1 MSSFSD
7 ILVRRD
13 WENPAVVS
21 AYKLAAHS
29 PLHAYSDDHAAL
41 NNTPS
46 WRNRSLN
53 GRWAFRLFDR
63 PETVPAE
70 LFESDVELSDFD
82 RIDVPANWQCQ
93 GYDRPIYTNVQYPFE
108 PKPPIVP
115 SDNPTGCYFTD
126 IELDAKHLNGQTRLR
141 FDGVNSAFHL
151 WCNGRWVGY
160 SQDSRL
166 PAEFDLTEVLVAGRN
181 RLAVMVIRWSD
192 GSYLEDQDM
201 WWLSG
206 IFRDVS
212 LLHKPTQRIE
222 DVCIQTELDASYR
235 DAIIKI
241 RSQISDPRLQ
251 LSAQLFRD
259 GKAVGDNI
267 VARAGQVEVDER
279 GGFRDRVHHQIAIS
293 NPEKWTAETPNLYRL
308 VVRLL
313 DEQHNVIDIE
323 AYDVGF
329 RSVDIVDGL
338 LRINGQPLLIR
349 GVNRHEHHPERGH
362 AVSVADMEEDIRLM
376 KQYNFNAVRTAHYPN
391 HPEFYR
397 LCDQYGLY
405 VIDEANIETHGLNPS
420 SQISDDPAWL
430 NAYLER
436 VTRLV
441 LRDRNHPS
449 IIIWSLGNESGLGS
463 NHHALYQWVK
473 QTDPTRPVQ
482 YEGGGADSAA
492 TDIICPM
499 YARLDN
505 DLSLPVSVPK
515 WSIKKWIGLPNENRP
530 LILCEYAH
538 AMGNSLGNFADYWQ
552 AFRQYPRL
560 QGGFIWDWVDQG
572 LNATAEDGSRYWAYG
587 GDFGDTPNDRQFCIN
602 GLIFPDRTPHP
613 TVLEAK
619 RCQQFFQFELVSTA
633 PLNIAVR
640 SEFLFRHSDNETL
653 HWNLTE
659 DGVVFDGGEQSLR
672 LDAQS
677 RQVITLSDALTTP
690 KPGCR
695 YHLNVWITQPT
706 ETPWSAAHHES
717 ARDQFALP
725 ASGELPQTKVAE
737 SNATAQL
744 TEESDCWLMEA
755 GDTSVRLD
763 RHSGLV
769 TAWLINDQE
778 MLAEAPVDNFW
789 RAPLDNDIGVSE
801 ADRIDANAWASRWQ
815 AAGLDRLQR
824 RSESVSAYQL
834 QQVAVVVVKNRWSV
848 DDIDCAATTW
858 TWQLHGQGQLTL
870 DVEVN
875 LAAGLPP
882 VARIGLIMR
891 LAHQPETVQWLG
903 RGPHENYPDRK
914 LAAYWGS
921 HQATLDELHTPYIF
935 PSDNGLRC
943 DTQRLEIGAVRVQ
956 GNFHFALSRYR
967 QAQVAQARHQHE
979 LIEEAGLE
987 LRLDA
992 HHMGV
997 GGDDSW
1003 SPSVHKEYLLME
1015 KHYRYRVNFSGSD

>member
-1 MSSFSD
+1 MPTFLE
-7 ILVRRD
+7 ILARRD
-13 WENPAVVS
+13 WENPAVVG
-21 AYKLAAHS
+21 ANKLAAHS
-29 PLHAYSDDHAAL
+29 PLHSYDGLNAAL
-41 NNTPS
+41 DNNPS

-53 GRWAFRLFDR
+53 GSWAFRLFDR
-63 PETVPAE
+63 PESVPADW
-70 LFESDVELSDFD
+70 FENSVDITTLD
-82 RIDVPANWQCQ
+82 RIDVPSNWQCQ

-108 PKPPIVP
+108 PKPPQVP

-126 IELDAKHLNGQTRLR
+126 IEIKADHLNGQTRIR

-151 WCNGRWVGY
+151 WCNGRWIGY

-166 PAEFDLTEVLVAGRN
+166 PTEFDLSDVLIAGSN

-212 LLHKPTQRIE
+212 LLHKPQQRIE
-222 DVCIQTELDASYR
+222 DVCIQTKLDASYR
-235 DAIIKI
+235 DAIVNISS
-241 RSQISDPRLQ
+241 RISDPSTQ
-251 LSAQLFRD
+251 LTAQLFHN
-259 GKAVGDNI
+259 GTAVSDEI
-267 VARAGQVEVDER
+267 TASAGQVEVDER
-279 GGFRDRVHHQIAIS
+279 GGFRDRVHHEIS
-293 NPEKWTAETPNLYRL
+293 VASPEKWTAETPNLYRL

-313 DEQHNVIDIE
+313 NDQQQVIDIE

-329 RSVDIVDGL
+329 RSVEIFDGL

-362 AVSVADMEEDIRLM
+362 AVTAADMEEDIRLM

-420 SQISDDPAWL
+420 GQVSDDPAWM
-430 NAYLER
+430 NAYFER
-436 VTRLV
+436 ASRMV

-449 IIIWSLGNESGLGS
+449 IIVWSLGNESGLGG
-463 NHHALYQWVK
+463 NHHALYQWIK

-505 DLSLPVSVPK
+505 DLTLPVSVPK
-515 WSIKKWIGLPNENRP
+515 LAIKKWIGLPNENRP

-572 LNATAEDGSRYWAYG
+572 LNAQTQDGKTYWAYG
-587 GDFGDTPNDRQFCIN
+587 GDFGDQPNDRQFCIN
-602 GLIFPDRTPHP
+602 GLMFPDRTPHP
-613 TVLEAK
+613 TLLEAK

-633 PLNIAVR
+633 PLKIAVR
-640 SEFLFRHSDNETL
+640 SEFLFRHSDNEIL
-653 HWNLTE
+653 HWNVTE
-659 DGVVFDGGEQSLR
+659 DGVVLDSGEQPLH

-677 RQVITLSDALTTP
+677 QQWFQLSETLATP
-690 KPGCR
+690 NAGCQ
-695 YHLNVWITQPT
+695 YHLNVWISQPK
-706 ETPWSAAHHES
+706 ETPWSAAHHEC

-725 ASGELPQTKVAE
+725 ASRELPHPTAAD
-737 SNATAQL
+737 SNNTAQL
-744 TEESDCWLMEA
+744 TAESNGWLMQAAEVRV
-755 GDTSVRLD
+755 SVD
-763 RHSGLV
+763 ATTGLIRS
-769 TAWLINDQE
+769 WQINDQE
-778 MLAEAPVDNFW
+778 IITEAPIDNFW

-801 ADRIDANAWASRWQ
+801 AERIDPNAWASRWQ
-815 AAGLDRLQR
+815 AVGLDRLQR
-824 RSESVSAYQL
+824 RCYSVTAYQ
-834 QQVAVVVVKNRWSV
+834 QQKTAIVTVKNRWSV
-848 DDIDCAATTW
+848 DGVDCAASTW
-858 TWQLHGQGQLTL
+858 IWQLNGQGQLTL
-870 DVEVN
+870 DVDVQ

-882 VARIGLIMR
+882 VARIGLMMR
-891 LAHQPETVQWLG
+891 LVQKPETIQWLG

-914 LAAYWGS
+914 LSAHWGV
-921 HQATLDELHTPYIF
+921 HQTSVDELHTPYIF

-943 DTQRLEIGAVRVQ
+943 DTRRLEIGLLRVQ
-956 GNFHFALSRYR
+956 GDFHFALSPYH
-967 QAQVAQARHQHE
+967 QAQVALARHQHE

-992 HHMGV
+992 YHMGV

-1003 SPSVHKEYLLME
+1003 SASVHPEYLLTK
-1015 KHYRYRVNFSGSD
+1015 KHYRYRVRFSAND